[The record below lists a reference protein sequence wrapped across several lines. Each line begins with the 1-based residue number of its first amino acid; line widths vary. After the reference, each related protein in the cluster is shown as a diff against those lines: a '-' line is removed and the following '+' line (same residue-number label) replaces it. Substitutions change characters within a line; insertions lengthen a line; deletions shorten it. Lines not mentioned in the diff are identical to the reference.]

1 MLYRASMLDGERGG
15 AGVIERRLIMLICVG
30 WLPTVHVFVAGLPA
44 L

>member
-1 MLYRASMLDGERGG
+1 MVDEGEEAGRGTRRSL
-15 AGVIERRLIMLICVG
+15 VHVRRLIMLICVD